1 MTSDRLNVDVAI
13 FGGGIA
19 GLWLLSELRANGHG
33 AVLLEADALG
43 SGQSLASQGI
53 IHGGTKYT
61 LDLNV
66 TAASAALGEMPAL
79 WRSALAGE
87 SGPDLSAAKTTAAQ
101 HHMWVPRQ
109 FAGGMMSF
117 FATRAMRGKVEA
129 LKEDRPA
136 PFDDPSFDG
145 ELLVLD
151 EIVVDVASVIEAL
164 ATPLRPA
171 IARINWPGGVEIKG
185 DGLDGWVID
194 LGAVTIAAQAIVP
207 TAGSGNQAL
216 ADRLGLDH
224 PVGQLRPLQ
233 MVMVK
238 GAPVDLNGHCIVKH
252 RNPRVT
258 ITTHRAA
265 DGERVWYIG
274 GQVAEEGVGLPAD
287 ELIASTKHELAT
299 LLPWLDLSD
308 TAWATH
314 KVDRAEGW
322 QADGRR
328 PDSPVV
334 TEVNNCF
341 FAWPTKLALAPQL
354 VRQVMAELPDPVIG
368 VGGDLSALA
377 ALAKP
382 AVAAAPWDEVRQW
395 S

>member
-1 MTSDRLNVDVAI
+1 MGSDRLDVDVVI

-43 SGQSLASQGI
+43 SGQSVASQGI

-66 TAASAALGEMPAL
+66 TAASAALGEMPAR
-79 WRSALAGE
+79 WRAALAGE
-87 SGPDLSAAKTTAAQ
+87 GGPNLSAAKMTAAQ

-109 FAGGMMSF
+109 FAGGLMSF
-117 FATRAMRGKVEA
+117 FATRAMRGKVEI
-129 LKEDRPA
+129 LKEDRPV
-136 PFDDPSFDG
+136 PFDDPTFDG
-145 ELLVLD
+145 ELLALD
-151 EIVVDVASVIEAL
+151 EIVLDVPSVITAL
-164 ATPLRPA
+164 SKPLLPA
-171 IARINWPGGVEIKG
+171 IARINWPDGVKITGGG
-185 DGLDGWVID
+185 SDGWVID
-194 LGAVTIAAQAIVP
+194 LGALSITAKAIVA
-207 TAGSGNQAL
+207 TAGSGNQVL
-216 ADRLGLDH
+216 AERLGIEH
-224 PVGQLRPLQ
+224 PVGQSRPLQ

-238 GAPVDLNGHCIVKH
+238 GTPVDLHAHCIVKH

-258 ITTHRAA
+258 ITSHRAA
-265 DGERVWYIG
+265 DGERIWYIG
-274 GQVAEEGVGLPAD
+274 GQVAEEGVGIPAD
-287 ELIASTKHELAT
+287 ELIASTKHELAA

-308 TAWATH
+308 AAWATH
-314 KVDRAEGW
+314 KVDRAEGR

-328 PDSPVV
+328 PDFPVV
-334 TEVNNCF
+334 TKKDSCF

-354 VRQVMAELPDPVIG
+354 ARQVMAELPDPMVG
-368 VGGDLSALA
+368 AGGDLA
-377 ALAKP
+377 ALAGLPKP